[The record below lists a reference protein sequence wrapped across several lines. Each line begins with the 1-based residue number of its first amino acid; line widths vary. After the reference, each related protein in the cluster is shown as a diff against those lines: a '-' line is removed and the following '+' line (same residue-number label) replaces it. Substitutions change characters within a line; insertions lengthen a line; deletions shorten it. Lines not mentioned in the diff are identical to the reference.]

1 MSQADG
7 YVRIVTQN
15 DVSDAQRST
24 EQLGD
29 TIQGALDTTPA
40 DNMTQAVNEVQQA
53 AEQLGETIQDSLDT
67 APAEQMA
74 EAVNDVQTAA
84 EQLGDTMQDS
94 MSAVSADK
102 MTEVLLEIQRSI
114 DQLGVTISDSSNQMV
129 EAIGNVEEGVDDTG
143 EAAVKT
149 GDIIKANL
157 LSEVI
162 TKGLEKLG
170 NALKD
175 TAKRTIEV
183 ADGLDSAVNK
193 IAAATNASAE
203 DIEKLEAA
211 IKQIYGDNFGEDF
224 EDIADSK
231 SSRTSA
237 NLTIRSL

>member
-15 DVSDAQRST
+15 DVSEAQRST

-29 TIQGALDTTPA
+29 TIQEALDTTPA
-40 DNMTQAVNEVQQA
+40 DDMTQAVNEVQQA
-53 AEQLGETIQDSLDT
+53 AEQLGEAIQDSLDT
-67 APAEQMA
+67 APAEQMV

-170 NALKD
+170 DALKD
-175 TAKRTIEV
+175 AASRTLEV
-183 ADGLDSAVNK
+183 AGSLDSAVNK

-203 DIEKLEAA
+203 DIRK
-211 IKQIYGDNFGEDF
+211 
-224 EDIADSK
+224 
-231 SSRTSA
+231 T
-237 NLTIRSL
+237 